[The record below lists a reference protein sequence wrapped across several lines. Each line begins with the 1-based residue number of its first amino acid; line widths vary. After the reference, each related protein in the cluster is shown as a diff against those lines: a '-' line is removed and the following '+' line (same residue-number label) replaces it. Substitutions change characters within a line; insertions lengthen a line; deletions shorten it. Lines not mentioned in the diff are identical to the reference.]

1 MPEQNEASRVA
12 VLHGYRIESD
22 IDLHT
27 APAPDGVTDH
37 LPWLR
42 LRRGID
48 RTVPWEPPEG
58 AELARIEDAERR
70 VFYAVSRSEQGVTLR
85 FYGACEFVAD
95 PGLREVVAHV
105 DPGIDPGVVPVLVSG
120 TLVAVRLMLDGHLVL
135 HASAVDV
142 AGRAVAL
149 VGASGMGKSTMA
161 TLLCAA
167 GHGLVSDDV
176 LRVARSS
183 DGAPPLVW
191 PGASE
196 TRLRKSAIELES
208 HFQEATG
215 SRTTAD
221 GRTAISAPELRSE
234 PMPLAAIVV
243 PVPSRSLTDP
253 GVVRLEPMEALTNLI
268 RFPRVL
274 GWTDAATTA
283 EQFDQLCD
291 LVQIVPVYLARLPW
305 GPPFSPTLAPR
316 MLQLLDL

>member
-1 MPEQNEASRVA
+1 MREENEAPHVA
-12 VLHGYRIESD
+12 LLHGYRIESD
-22 IDLHT
+22 ITLHT
-27 APAPDGVTDH
+27 APAPDGVADH

-42 LRRGID
+42 LRRGND
-48 RTVPWEPPEG
+48 RKVPWEAPEG
-58 AELARIEDAERR
+58 DELARIEDVERR
-70 VFYAVSRSEQGVTLR
+70 VFYAVSRNEQGVTLR

-120 TLVAVRLMLDGHLVL
+120 TLLAVRLMLDGHLVL

-142 AGRAVAL
+142 GGRAVAF

-167 GHGLVSDDV
+167 GLGLVSDDV
-176 LRVARSS
+176 LRVARPS
-183 DGAPPLVW
+183 DGAPPHVW

-196 TRLRKSAIELES
+196 TRLRTSALELES

-221 GRTAISAPELRSE
+221 GRTAIGAPELRRE
-234 PMPLAAIVV
+234 PLPLAAVVV
-243 PVPSRSLTDP
+243 PLPSRSLTDP
-253 GVVRLEPMEALTNLI
+253 EVVRLEPMAALTSLI

-274 GWTDAATTA
+274 GWTDTATMA
-283 EQFDQLCD
+283 EQFDQLSY